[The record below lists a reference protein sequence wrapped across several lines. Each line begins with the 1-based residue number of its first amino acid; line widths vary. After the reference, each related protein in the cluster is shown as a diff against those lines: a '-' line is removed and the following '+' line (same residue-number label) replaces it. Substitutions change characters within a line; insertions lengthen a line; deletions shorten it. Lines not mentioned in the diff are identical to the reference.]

1 VNSGILYAASA
12 FILWG
17 CFPLYFKALHDV
29 APLEILAHR
38 VVWSMVFL
46 AIVLSARRQWA
57 WLATAR
63 RQPRILAGFA
73 ASAFLLSINW
83 CIYIWSVNN
92 DHVIDASLGYF
103 VNPLVNVLLGFLLLK
118 ERMRRGQWVA
128 IGLATLGVVWLTWQ
142 AGHPP
147 WIALSLAISFALYGL
162 LRKTAKLG
170 PLEGLSLE
178 TMVLFPVALVV
189 LAMLPTIGG
198 EHQSGFAAAST
209 TSRILLLC
217 AGPLT
222 AIPLLMFAAGARRI
236 PLSLLGILQ
245 YISPT
250 IQLLLGVWLYNEPF
264 GGARLIGFVAIWA
277 ALALYSI
284 EGGLRTWSARARS
297 A

>member
-1 VNSGILYAASA
+1 LNTGILYAASA

-17 CFPLYFKALHDV
+17 CFPLYFKALHGIS
-29 APLEILAHR
+29 PMEILAHR

-57 WLATAR
+57 WLATVR

-118 ERMRRGQWVA
+118 ERLRRGQWVA
-128 IGLATLGVVWLTWQ
+128 IGTAALGVAWLTLQ

-147 WIALSLAISFALYGL
+147 WIALSLAITFGFYGL

-178 TMVLFPVALVV
+178 TMVLLPLALAL
-189 LAMLPTIGG
+189 LAVFAGQ
-198 EHQSGFAAAST
+198 HQSGFAAAST
-209 TSRILLLC
+209 TSKVLMLC

-236 PLSLLGILQ
+236 PLSLLGLLQ

-250 IQLLLGVWLYNEPF
+250 IQLLLGVWLYHEPF
-264 GGARLIGFVAIWA
+264 GGTRLLGFVAIWA

-284 EGGLRTWSARARS
+284 ESGLHTWGNRARS
-297 A
+297 R